1 MKGGEPKKSGKDGKQ
16 QKFKPSAKSIVEP
29 PSFGNHKSVTKED
42 KYLE

>member
-16 QKFKPSAKSIVEP
+16 QKYKPSVKNIVEP
-29 PSFGNHKSVTKED
+29 PSFGNQKLVTKED